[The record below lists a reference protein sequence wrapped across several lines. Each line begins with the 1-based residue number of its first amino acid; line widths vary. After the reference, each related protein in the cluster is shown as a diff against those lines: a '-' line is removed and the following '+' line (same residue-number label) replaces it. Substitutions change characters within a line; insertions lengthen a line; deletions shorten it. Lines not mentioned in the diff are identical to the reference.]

1 MCLQEFRDGIVN
13 GAQWYPVYGGMQDW
27 NYLAGKCM
35 AITLELSQ
43 SKWRPEA
50 HLPTLWEEN
59 REALL
64 ALPLAAGLGGE
75 LWDVLWHSV
84 PNAVGAVLAW
94 ASRYAAGPAPGS
106 AACGR

>member
-1 MCLQEFRDGIVN
+1 MQEFRDGITN

-27 NYLAGKCM
+27 NYLAGRCL

-43 SKWRPEA
+43 SKWRPEGE
-50 HLPTLWEEN
+50 LQSLWQEN

-75 LWDVLWHSV
+75 LLPWHKV
-84 PNAVGAVLAW
+84 V
-94 ASRYAAGPAPGS
+94 
-106 AACGR
+106 